1 MSDQKVAGSGIVKK
15 ICKIV
20 SNVLLYLF
28 LAVAVLCVI
37 FTLITGRDS
46 DGTANLFGYQ
56 MRIVT
61 TDSMAA
67 CDQTDVSGFEIKSIP
82 SRSLVFVEKV
92 PESAEAAK
100 EWYSSLKVGDV
111 LTFRYVYT
119 TQVTITHRIIT
130 ITPKG
135 DGYVIELEGDNK
147 SADSEL
153 MTQVIDTTEQN
164 SPNYV
169 IGKVVGQSY
178 FFGFLLSLLRQPIGI
193 VLLVIVPCFI
203 IILLEVIRI
212 VGVVNGDRKQ
222 REQEEKKQKDM
233 EIELLK
239 ERLAALEQTQNESSA
254 IPPLQRNEK
263 ELSIA
268 DAENNEASKEE
279 LRKEEELPE
288 QQNPKEEP

>member
-1 MSDQKVAGSGIVKK
+1 MSDQKVADSGIAKK
-15 ICKIV
+15 IFKIV

-28 LAVAVLCVI
+28 LAIAVLCVI
-37 FTLITGRDS
+37 FTLVAGRDS
-46 DGTANLFGYQ
+46 DGAANLFGYQ

-67 CDQTDVSGFEIKSIP
+67 CDQTDVSSFDIKSIP

-100 EWYSSLKVGDV
+100 AWYSSLKVGDV

-119 TQVTITHRIIT
+119 TQVTITHRIT
-130 ITPKG
+130 SITPKG
-135 DGYVIELEGDNK
+135 EGYVIELEGDNK
-147 SADSEL
+147 SADSES

-169 IGKVVGQSY
+169 IGKVVGHSY

-239 ERLAALEQTQNESSA
+239 ERLAALEQTQNESTA
-254 IPPLQRNEK
+254 IPPLQTNETDQANSVAENDEAAKQALGNEK
-263 ELSIA
+263 EHA
-268 DAENNEASKEE
+268 
-279 LRKEEELPE
+279 E
-288 QQNPKEEP
+288 QQDPKEDM